1 MAAGLM
7 PQKTKPVPFLDAA
20 ADFRRYGRA
29 WMAALREIGGSG
41 CFILGPRVARFAFL
55 QATSLSDD
63 SLRSEESLT
72 EDIELPTPP
81 PSSTVPSSVESGQLW
96 KDIDQAEAND
106 PLFSAEYTPEI
117 FHYMRERE
125 VSNPCVSN
133 FVQQHWLGTIKDT
146 LYCLALLWQKHTMC
160 WSLRLL
166 HTHTQEYFS
175 VEPYMPRQP
184 DITAAMRTILVDWL
198 VEVQENFELFHET
211 LYIAVK
217 LTDLYLSRRE
227 VKREY
232 LQLVGATCMLI
243 ASKFEVPSHV
253 ADFQEYEIQCR
264 LFGDVL

>member
-1 MAAGLM
+1 MYSESVSYCTNYNNCALHPRHSTLSGASED
-7 PQKTKPVPFLDAA
+7 TPVTA
-20 ADFRRYGRA
+20 
-29 WMAALREIGGSG
+29 
-41 CFILGPRVARFAFL
+41 VQHFL

-117 FHYMRERE
+117 FRYMRERE
-125 VSNPCVSN
+125 VSNPCVHRCVSMLCDNN
-133 FVQQHWLGTIKDT
+133 FVQQRWLGTIKDT
-146 LYCLALLWQKHTMC
+146 LHCLTLLWQKHTMC
-160 WSLRLL
+160 WSLHLL

-175 VEPYMPRQP
+175 VEPYMPHQP

-253 ADFQEYEIQCR
+253 ADYQEYEIQYR